1 MLNYNLDSMEAA
13 GKLTRMCEKYKGH
26 MEIDVICGRQIIDAY
41 SILGVYSLIGH
52 IVALE
57 PQSNETELL
66 AQFQEDLKEIS

>member
-13 GKLTRMCEKYKGH
+13 GKLTRMCEKYKGQ

-41 SILGVYSLIGH
+41 SILGVHSLIGH
-52 IVALE
+52 IVSLE
-57 PQSNETELL
+57 PQTDDTKVL